1 MTYPDGEVVTYH
13 YDEAGQVYSLT
24 SNKNGS
30 ESVIV
35 DRIGYDKDGHTVY
48 TKLGNGTETEYTY
61 DDARQRLQEMKLA
74 FDGSDIMH
82 NKYSYDAVDNIL
94 GIANTVNPQELSN
107 NSAKLG
113 GESSHTYQYDALNRL
128 ISASGKAK
136 DASYTLDMAYNVMS
150 MPVPTCISTR
160 MPTIRAHRARLVTSI
175 TPTMPTETL
184 CALRTTRPTQLARCS
199 GTRTTV

>member
-1 MTYPDGEVVTYH
+1 MI
-13 YDEAGQVYSLT
+13 
-24 SNKNGS
+24 N
-30 ESVIV
+30 
-35 DRIGYDKDGHTVY
+35 
-48 TKLGNGTETEYTY
+48 
-61 DDARQRLQEMKLA
+61 

-150 MPVPTCISTR
+150 MPVSKAQTVENSKNP
-160 MPTIRAHRARLVTSI
+160 RAPHRRLVTSI

-184 CALRTTRPTQLARCS
+184 YALRTTLPTQHARCT